1 MAKNN
6 LVYIEHMIDC
16 ILRINEY
23 VNNKNEFYHSHLIQD
38 AVVRNLQIMSESS
51 QRIDNEIKISYP
63 DIPWREISGFR
74 NILVHDYLGLDLDMI
89 WSVIEQEL
97 TKLHFTLEII
107 LTNLELKE
115 NNPSV

>member
-1 MAKNN
+1 MAKDN

-23 VNNKNEFYHSHLIQD
+23 VNDKDGFYHSHLIQD

-51 QRIDNEIKISYP
+51 QRIDDTIKINYL
-63 DIPWREISGFR
+63 DIAWREISGFR

-97 TKLHFTLEII
+97 PKLHSTLEII
-107 LTNLELKE
+107 LTDLELKE
-115 NNPSV
+115 NNTSV